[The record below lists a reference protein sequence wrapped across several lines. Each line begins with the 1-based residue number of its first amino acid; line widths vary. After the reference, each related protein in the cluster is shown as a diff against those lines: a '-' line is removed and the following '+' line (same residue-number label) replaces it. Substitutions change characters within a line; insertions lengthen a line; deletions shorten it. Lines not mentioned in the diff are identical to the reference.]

1 MRLSASDMPSTTS
14 NWVVPKSLVVPS
26 EMESVDGNVFNW
38 NLFFFGG
45 GITKYTAAKRS
56 RNEFG
61 SKTNLMLVLPCLLQ
75 FMSLCFFVQSLA
87 HP

>member
-1 MRLSASDMPSTTS
+1 MGMFSTGTCFF
-14 NWVVPKSLVVPS
+14 
-26 EMESVDGNVFNW
+26 VFFSFFF
-38 NLFFFGG
+38 FFFGG

-61 SKTNLMLVLPCLLQ
+61 SKTNLMLFLPCLLQ